1 MFNHFTIKLFKS
13 HKLRVLEIKVIIF
26 QIDYLDWNN

>member
-1 MFNHFTIKLFKS
+1 MFLDTIKLFKS

-26 QIDYLDWNN
+26 QIDYLD